1 VTQGANPST
10 ERKKTTKK
18 PPKSTNKQ
26 TKNSGKLELTH
37 TSSPEP
43 VVASSRIV

>member
-1 VTQGANPST
+1 VQTPVLKEKKQQKNPQNQQ
-10 ERKKTTKK
+10 
-18 PPKSTNKQ
+18 TNKQ